1 MATPSAKIIEELA
14 ELRSEFSE
22 FHSEFAEFRS
32 EFAETISEISEKQ
45 LELSTI
51 LDEIKSENSQ
61 ITALMTMLADVQSQ
75 ITKLSVSG
83 ISPLSVDESAG
94 ATRPK
99 TSSRSTKSAAG
110 GGGGSGGSEPKDTS
124 VKYGTVVITLYKNI
138 ATITGNGTYARREVI
153 KKHSG
158 SWNKEL
164 NAWICPLDKSDPLI
178 ADLRRY
184 CKEATVE
191 KVAETIDLPESAER
205 PAKGLKKSSYET
217 TELGI
222 SF

>member
-45 LELSTI
+45 LEISTI
-51 LDEIKSENSQ
+51 LDEIKAENSQ

-83 ISPLSVDESAG
+83 VSPLSVDESAG
-94 ATRPK
+94 AARPK
-99 TSSRSTKSAAG
+99 TSSRSSKTAAAG
-110 GGGGSGGSEPKDTS
+110 GGGGSDSKDSS

-153 KKHSG
+153 KKHGG

-164 NAWICPLDKSDPLI
+164 NAWTCPLDKSDPLI
-178 ADLRRY
+178 ADLKRY

-191 KVAETIDLPESAER
+191 KVAETIDVPESAER
-205 PAKGLKKSSYET
+205 PTKGLKKSTYET